1 MAEPTKLESALD
13 ELLTG
18 KTTEEIVGPG
28 GLLKQLTKALIERAM
43 NAEMSHHL
51 GYEKHAPEG
60 RGSGNNRNGR
70 SRKKVQGDFGAVEL
84 EVPRDRNGTFEPKI
98 IPKHLTRFDGF
109 DEKILSMY
117 ARGMSTRDIQGHLEE
132 IYGVEVSPALI
143 SNVTDAVV
151 EEVKIWQSRPLDAV
165 YPIVYLDALHV
176 KIRDAGHVQ
185 NRAIY
190 VAIGVKL
197 DGEKEVLGLW
207 AGQAEGAKFWLQV
220 VTELKNRGVE
230 DIFIACVD
238 GLKGLPEAIETVFP
252 QTQVQLCIVHLVRHS
267 LKYVGWSQRKEV
279 AGDMKK
285 IYQASTEQAAEMEL
299 EGFAKKW

>member
-28 GLLKQLTKALIERAM
+28 GLLKQLTKVLIERAM

-98 IPKHLTRFDGF
+98 IPKHERRFSGF

-132 IYGVEVSPALI
+132 MYGVEVSPALI
-143 SNVTDAVV
+143 SQVTDSVI
-151 EEVKIWQSRPLDAV
+151 EKCGLGR
-165 YPIVYLDALHV
+165 
-176 KIRDAGHVQ
+176 
-185 NRAIY
+185 
-190 VAIGVKL
+190 IGRSNP
-197 DGEKEVLGLW
+197 
-207 AGQAEGAKFWLQV
+207 F
-220 VTELKNRGVE
+220 T
-230 DIFIACVD
+230 
-238 GLKGLPEAIETVFP
+238 
-252 QTQVQLCIVHLVRHS
+252 
-267 LKYVGWSQRKEV
+267 
-279 AGDMKK
+279 
-285 IYQASTEQAAEMEL
+285 
-299 EGFAKKW
+299 